1 MNAKWILVVL
11 CLVVCRSAFAQV
23 ANLETGIAELST
35 MLASQVKQQGK
46 KKVTVLDFTDLQGNS
61 SELGRYLAEQI
72 TVNLVL
78 EQTNYS
84 VLDRANLKSILA
96 EHKLTATGLVAPENA
111 KKLGQFAGVDAL
123 ILGTIVSMDQAVEL
137 TAKIIATDTAVIA
150 GAARV
155 KFKADPIVQH
165 LLSKPASESKNADA
179 GAEKSKVS
187 RTFGDLR
194 AEVRSLKIVNGK
206 DFLLTLLLTNQN
218 LKSSIWVAV
227 NTDLQSN
234 VRGSLIDT
242 KGTEFQTDHR
252 LIMGVQNSAHQHGG
266 FFEATEIKPANA
278 TTATIKFFS
287 RKGGFAE
294 AGSVRLQ
301 LELLLGNSY
310 ERGFGEASIQNL
322 ICNIEAD

>member
-1 MNAKWILVVL
+1 MNLHLATTLL
-11 CLVVCRSAFAQV
+11 CLATCGLCFAQEQGMENAV
-23 ANLETGIAELST
+23 SDLSIK
-35 MLASQVKQQGK
+35 LATQVVKQGK

-96 EHKLTATGLVAPENA
+96 EHKLTSTGLVAPENA

-123 ILGTIVSMDQAVEL
+123 ILGTIVQINQGTEL
-137 TAKIIATDTAVIA
+137 TAKIIATDSAVIA

-165 LLSKPASESKNADA
+165 LLSKPASEFKNAD
-179 GAEKSKVS
+179 AEKSKVS

-218 LKSSIWVAV
+218 PKRSIWVAV

-322 ICNIEAD
+322 TCNIEAD